1 MLLCLEQTHLL
12 HGLSA
17 RLTVGIT
24 DLAIP
29 QLVQGLVDAILG
41 VQEELS
47 RQVSCLQGKDH
58 ILAMAATC
66 CSRPY
71 PTSCRFKGLGC
82 VEYRDGHAEFQ
93 IRIIARLA
101 QAAPHTR
108 YHARVTKQTCYH
120 PMSKQQLHGAILVAL
135 LGHSFLLMGWG
146 CRHAFHSC
154 MALTIYTRMFQPV
167 S

>member
-12 HGLSA
+12 HGLTAS
-17 RLTVGIT
+17 LTIGIT

-41 VQEELS
+41 VQEKLS

-58 ILAMAATC
+58 ILAMAVTC

-82 VEYRDGHAEFQ
+82 VEYRVGHAEFQ
-93 IRIIARLA
+93 IHRLARLA
-101 QAAPHTR
+101 QGRPTHESSCACDQADLLSPIEQAATPWSH
-108 YHARVTKQTCYH
+108 
-120 PMSKQQLHGAILVAL
+120 
-135 LGHSFLLMGWG
+135 LG
-146 CRHAFHSC
+146 RPA
-154 MALTIYTRMFQPV
+154 
-167 S
+167 